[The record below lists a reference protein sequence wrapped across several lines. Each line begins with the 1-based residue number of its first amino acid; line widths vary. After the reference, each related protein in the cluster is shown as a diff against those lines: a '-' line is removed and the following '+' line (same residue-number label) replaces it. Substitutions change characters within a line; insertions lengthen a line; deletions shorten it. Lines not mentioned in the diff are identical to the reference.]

1 MSRRVLVVEDD
12 LLNRMLYS
20 AVLEGNGFA
29 VELVGD
35 GAHALAKAR
44 EFRPDVI
51 IMDIQLPNVS
61 GLELI
66 EALQRDPEFRHVP
79 ILAVTAFVGKGE
91 ERRIRQAGAKA
102 FMAKPIS
109 IRPLVATING
119 LLGEK

>member
-1 MSRRVLVVEDD
+1 MVEDD

-20 AVLEGNGFA
+20 AVLEGNGFVA
-29 VELVGD
+29 ELVGD

-44 EFRPDVI
+44 EFRPDLV

-66 EALQRDPEFRHVP
+66 EALQRDPEFRQVP

-91 ERRIRQAGAKA
+91 EARIREAGAKGYL
-102 FMAKPIS
+102 AKPIS
-109 IRPLVATING
+109 IAPLLAAIND
-119 LLGEK
+119 LLGDRGSAA

>member
-1 MSRRVLVVEDD
+1 VSRRVLVVEDD

>member
-1 MSRRVLVVEDD
+1 
-12 LLNRMLYS
+12 MLYS

-44 EFRPDVI
+44 EFCPDVI

-66 EALQRDPEFRHVP
+66 EALQRDPEFRRVP

-119 LLGEK
+119 LLGET

>member
-66 EALQRDPEFRHVP
+66 EALQRDPEFEQVP
-79 ILAVTAFVGKGE
+79 ILAVTAFVGKNE

-109 IRPLVATING
+109 IKPLVAAING
-119 LLGEK
+119 LLGGE

>member
-1 MSRRVLVVEDD
+1 
-12 LLNRMLYS
+12 MLYS

-119 LLGEK
+119 LLGET